1 MTIWSRYI
9 RHPAPGTTGPTGLVA
24 SDNPMGSGR
33 NTLLLNNIR
42 HLNSVNAIRALWT
55 SPGVEGF
62 YRAAGGGTG
71 YTSAPSPQMIDW
83 RYTRKTGGCSLYL
96 GRHYAWKDPRGRWP
110 RVSCRFAVKVASTYT
125 AGLVL
130 VIVRGDGSVMGATEY
145 SGAAYTDTSFTEHE
159 LYVDLTDASTARVAY
174 TPANGTSAAAIDEN
188 GELLEFSTYLGGYC
202 SSNGSGDP
210 ASVVGVTLTLE
221 SAP

>member
-1 MTIWSRYI
+1 M
-9 RHPAPGTTGPTGLVA
+9 AA
-24 SDNPMGSGR
+24 DNPMGSGR

-42 HLNSVNAIRALWT
+42 HLSTVNAGRALWT

-62 YRAAGGGTG
+62 YRAAIGGTG
-71 YTSAPSPQMIDW
+71 YTGAPSPQRIDW
-83 RYTRKTGGCSLYL
+83 RYTRKTGGCGLYL
-96 GRHYAWKDPRGRWP
+96 GRHFAWKDPRGRWP

-130 VIVRGDGSVMGATEY
+130 AIVRGDGSVMGATEY
-145 SGAAYTDTSFTEHE
+145 DADTYTDTSFTEYE
-159 LYVDLTDASTARVAY
+159 LAVDLTDASTTQTAY
-174 TPANGTSAAAIDEN
+174 TPTNGTSAAAIDEN
-188 GELLEFSTYLGGYC
+188 GALFEFSAYLGGYC
-202 SSNGSGDP
+202 NSNGSGDP